1 MSRQRSPRRVA
12 LAMAGIFAAGLIAG
26 GAATGVAILG
36 HRSTVAEQVHWQ
48 P

>member
-1 MSRQRSPRRVA
+1 MTRQRSPRRVA

-26 GAATGVAILG
+26 ASIAGVAILG
-36 HRSTVAEQVHWQ
+36 HRSTVGAEVTWQ